1 VYIMPQCTNACKA
14 WERGLSGERL
24 RKARHLPACSQ
35 TEQMQGR
42 LHIKELLGE
51 TNGMKPPEIGYSGEI
66 TKRLARAGGTPRG
79 WAAHWRIAE
88 LSQEQCLPLCRGRT
102 GVRER

>member
-1 VYIMPQCTNACKA
+1 
-14 WERGLSGERL
+14 
-24 RKARHLPACSQ
+24 
-35 TEQMQGR
+35 MQGR

>member
-1 VYIMPQCTNACKA
+1 MPQCTNACKA

-79 WAAHWRIAE
+79 WAAHWSHYRKAGSGDKPANRIRKH
-88 LSQEQCLPLCRGRT
+88 C
-102 GVRER
+102 GVREE